1 MLFAFRSDQLQSST
15 CEESS
20 VELRQELSQFFLG
33 NVVGN
38 GYSPASCPSD
48 EVIVD
53 LKNIGVIIEE
63 NPIGLTNWLRQNADH
78 WLVIDG
84 PIAVLLIIVALV
96 VSLPLIMDVVEGQLS
111 FKTMWRSREFLV
123 SPQQGHQVVL
133 NSGASGL
140 RCLVVKVLDV
150 VVEFEI

>member
-1 MLFAFRSDQLQSST
+1 M
-15 CEESS
+15 
-20 VELRQELSQFFLG
+20 
-33 NVVGN
+33 
-38 GYSPASCPSD
+38 
-48 EVIVD
+48 
-53 LKNIGVIIEE
+53 
-63 NPIGLTNWLRQNADH
+63 
-78 WLVIDG
+78 
-84 PIAVLLIIVALV
+84 LLIIVALV

-133 NSGASGL
+133 NSGAGGL